1 MSVRGNEEQSRI
13 VVVGAGFALW
23 SSGRCVAAARWGDV
37 ARLRCYTRPVGASR
51 AICAALALTDGAEVE
66 FREEIPGWDRF
77 LDAAAGVLPGVRER
91 LTQLSTLVEDDARE
105 LVLYDKPLLGGSRR
119 R

>member
-1 MSVRGNEEQSRI
+1 VADDRSRI

-37 ARLRCYTRPVGASR
+37 VRLRCYTRPVGETR
-51 AICAALALTDGAEVE
+51 AICAALALANGSEVE

-77 LDAAAGVLPGVRER
+77 LDAAAGVLPGVRAR
-91 LTQLSTLVEDDARE
+91 LADLPQLCRDDALE
-105 LVLYDKPLLGGSRR
+105 LLLYERRALG
-119 R
+119 

>member
-1 MSVRGNEEQSRI
+1 MSAHVDDAQSRI

-23 SSGRCVAAARWGDV
+23 SNGRCVAAARWGDV
-37 ARLRCYTRPVGASR
+37 ARLRCYTRPVGTSR
-51 AICAALALTDGAEVE
+51 AICAALALADGAEVE

-77 LDAAAGVLPGVRER
+77 LDAAAGVLPGVREK
-91 LTQLSTLVEDDARE
+91 LAQLPTLAQDDARE
-105 LVLYDKPLLGGSRR
+105 LVLYEKPQLGGSRR